1 MRIKHSIFPVL
12 YGALLVSVADA
23 APIATSPTS
32 VQPISQYGLI
42 QNVQNYSSN
51 PFWNPTGPYNQ
62 RMPQPIYVQGA
73 DLNTADCQRT
83 VGTLVAAYCVENN
96 NCVGMQVSDIRPV
109 MMLQL
114 ARLPGH
120 NYATSC
126 AGFIDSEFDSYV
138 SKYSN
143 AGPANA
149 YVAFPSGTV
158 ANPSLYE
165 NEFKIE
171 NPYQIKNRTWNNE
184 EWEKEKKER
193 SRELEELQAQN
204 GQGYVKLARADFPKT
219 AADISFTDRMEL
231 EAAGYEPFKDASPY
245 AKPFNIESEDAY
257 KQRLQQYNT
266 AAYNAT
272 HPTSPVDGTSGGD
285 ETPGVSGGSTAGTS
299 GSSCTVPVANDGVIH
314 LCLG

>member
-1 MRIKHSIFPVL
+1 MRIKDSIFYVL
-12 YGALLVSVADA
+12 CGGLLVSVADA

-51 PFWNPTGPYNQ
+51 PFWNPSGPYNQ
-62 RMPQPIYVQGA
+62 RMPQAVYAQGA

-83 VGTLVAAYCVENN
+83 VGTLVATYCMDNN
-96 NCVGMQVSDIRPV
+96 NCVGMRISDVRPT

-126 AGFIDSEFDSYV
+126 AGFIDSEFESYV

-143 AGPANA
+143 AGPTNS

-158 ANPSLYE
+158 ANPTLYE
-165 NEFKIE
+165 KEFQIE
-171 NPYQIKNRTWNNE
+171 NPYQIRNRTWNNE

-193 SRELEELQAQN
+193 YYELQDLQAQN
-204 GQGYVKLARADFPKT
+204 GPDYIQLARADFPT
-219 AADISFTDRMEL
+219 TVNDLSFSDRLEL
-231 EAAGYEPFKDASPY
+231 KSAGYEPFKDASPY
-245 AKPFNIESEDAY
+245 AKPFKIEDEEEY
-257 KQRLQQYNT
+257 KSRKLTYNYAPLGT
-266 AAYNAT
+266 QDDLTTNA
-272 HPTSPVDGTSGGD
+272 SKD
-285 ETPGVSGGSTAGTS
+285 TPGDAQIAAVLTPGNMEEYDDALL
-299 GSSCTVPVANDGVIH
+299 VY
-314 LCLG
+314 LR

>member
-1 MRIKHSIFPVL
+1 MRMKHRILLILCMGAMPSI
-12 YGALLVSVADA
+12 SMA
-23 APIATSPTS
+23 APIAQSPSS

-51 PFWNPTGPYNQ
+51 PFWNPNGPYNQ

-83 VGTLVAAYCVENN
+83 VGTLIAAYCVENN
-96 NCVGMQVSDIRPV
+96 NCVGLQVSDVRPV

-126 AGFIDSEFDSYV
+126 AGFIDSELSSYV

-149 YVAFPSGTV
+149 YVPFPTGTV

-165 NEFKIE
+165 KEFEIE
-171 NPYQIKNRTWNNE
+171 NPYQIRNRTWNNE
-184 EWEKEKKER
+184 NWEEEKKER
-193 SRELEELQAQN
+193 IRELKQLQAQN
-204 GQGYVKLARADFPKT
+204 GPDYITLARADFPT
-219 AADISFTDRMEL
+219 TVNDLSFTDRMEL
-231 EAAGYEPFKDASPY
+231 KTAGYEPFKDASPY
-245 AKPFNIESEDAY
+245 AGSFKLESEEDY
-257 KQRLQQYNT
+257 QRRLSQGYTTTNIQETNQINTPTHTQDDTQT
-266 AAYNAT
+266 AAVLTPENM
-272 HPTSPVDGTSGGD
+272 D
-285 ETPGVSGGSTAGTS
+285 EYDDALLVY
-299 GSSCTVPVANDGVIH
+299 
-314 LCLG
+314 LR